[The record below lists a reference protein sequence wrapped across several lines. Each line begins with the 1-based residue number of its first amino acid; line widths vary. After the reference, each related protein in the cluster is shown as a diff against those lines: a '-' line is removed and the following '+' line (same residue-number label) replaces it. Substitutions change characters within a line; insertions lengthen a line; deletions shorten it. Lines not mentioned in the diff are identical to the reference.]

1 MRNAFGFDLR
11 SMEIFVETL
20 QRGSQSAAADH
31 LGLTQSSV
39 SHCLTTLEETLGV
52 ALFERR
58 SRPLEPTSAGR
69 FFHDRAQRLLG
80 EARNTRRELTSGAF
94 GQLHQMRLA
103 LVDSLATAV
112 GRPLIDVI
120 RRHTRDYTLTTGLS
134 HMHGHSLLTRHVDV
148 IISDDRLENYDGLE
162 RHGILRE
169 PFVLVVPGDWQGPV
183 DTLREIS
190 RQLDFVRY
198 VPQSLIGQAIERHL
212 RLQDV
217 ALAARLHLDNTC
229 ALLKTVSDGVG
240 FTITTPLCLHQAGL
254 DRLSL
259 RVAPLPMAPL
269 ERELTLVA
277 RRDEL
282 GGLPNQLARDA
293 RHLLGSGFLADIRTH
308 LPWLAPQLMIQL
320 EPQAPGR

>member
-20 QRGSQSAAADH
+20 ERGSQSAAADH

-39 SHCLTTLEETLGV
+39 SHCLATLEEALGV

-58 SRPLEPTSAGR
+58 SRPLEATSAGR
-69 FFHDRAQRLLG
+69 FFYDRARSLLE
-80 EARNTRRELTSGAF
+80 EARDTRRELISGAF

-162 RHGILRE
+162 RHAVLRE
-169 PFVLVVPGDWQGPV
+169 PFVLVMPGGWQGPV
-183 DTLREIS
+183 DNLRWIS

-217 ALAARLHLDNTC
+217 ELPARLHLDNTC

-240 FTITTPLCLHQAGL
+240 FTLTTPLCLYQAGL

-259 RVAPLPMAPL
+259 RVEPLPIAPL

-282 GGLPNQLARDA
+282 GGLPSQLARDA
-293 RHLLGSGFLADIRTH
+293 RRLLRQGVMGDICH
-308 LPWLAPQLMIQL
+308 QLPWVGEQI
-320 EPQAPGR
+320 EIGRR